1 MPKIPTN
8 WSKLMPGDVV
18 SFRYVPSDKTKPT
31 RTHTILILNPKYP
44 RTLKNGE
51 KKFYINALKL
61 EESNIKIFKNKRD
74 AWLLL
79 KRLGWVMIRSLKNE
93 IYSVRLDPKY
103 IGAFGAKEILYKVL
117 MTTPVARKAEYRTY
131 IWETAKSTAVFY
143 EPIKLPKD
151 KIKMLMEQREGK
163 WMDKNG
169 HWRDLKGRFVQPP
182 IE

>member
-93 IYSVRLDPKY
+93 IYKLLIKY
-103 IGAFGAKEILYKVL
+103 INVLVYLEILNKHYL
-117 MTTPVARKAEYRTY
+117 IRHNN
-131 IWETAKSTAVFY
+131 
-143 EPIKLPKD
+143 
-151 KIKMLMEQREGK
+151 
-163 WMDKNG
+163 KNNC
-169 HWRDLKGRFVQPP
+169 
-182 IE
+182 